1 MKMVVSVTVE
11 IKLEL
16 PVLSESKTLQQG
28 KDSIH
33 TVIIKHWPG
42 KRGVVTCNHEGIF
55 KGNRGLGSCPCLK
68 FIILPTFP
76 GDLDQKHQQF

>member
-16 PVLSESKTLQQG
+16 PVLSESKTLQQR

-55 KGNRGLGSCPCLK
+55 KE
-68 FIILPTFP
+68 TEV
-76 GDLDQKHQQF
+76 